1 MKDSKQTEVV
11 LPLSVESK
19 PNVWDARLVD
29 STSSEMW
36 VVLTNGGFT
45 TGSRLLK
52 GVSPPNI
59 EDFGPFKTEAEA
71 GQLAERL
78 TKHIEEDWPQKK
90 RRKRR

>member
-1 MKDSKQTEVV
+1 MIANEHLNVV
-11 LPLSVESK
+11 LPLQVMKDSFSESRYGMPMWSVKTE
-19 PNVWDARLVD
+19 
-29 STSSEMW
+29 
-36 VVLTNGGFT
+36 GGFT
-45 TGSRLLK
+45 VGSRLLK

-90 RRKRR
+90 RRKKR